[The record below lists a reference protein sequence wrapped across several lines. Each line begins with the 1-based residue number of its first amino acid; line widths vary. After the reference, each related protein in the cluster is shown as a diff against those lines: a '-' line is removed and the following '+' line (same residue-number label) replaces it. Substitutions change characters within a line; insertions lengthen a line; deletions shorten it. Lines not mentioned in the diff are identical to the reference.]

1 MASAGRPSPSFQP
14 ADRADNL
21 PGNTLDTS
29 GSPRVIRPA
38 PPARRRLTWVRG
50 PLQFGRNP
58 MDLDD
63 DALAAAALTHR
74 WSNDPDAPNP
84 YEDERIARL
93 NGEPGYEYLQV
104 AKRKFAT
111 YSHGEENV
119 PSHRGDVTDQPAP
132 SSAAL
137 APKSILKRRVN
148 PNYQHESQGA
158 QTLRVASHTDSPE
171 EQRARL
177 LHQTIPSSASTN
189 SDSANGKLPGFV
201 TTSLR
206 LLSDFGARLAASV
219 ANIPER
225 LFKTLLRPATIYTVP
240 VNGGMKRRPIEY
252 RPETTTQTRRTPPS
266 STASRRAST
275 KRRARANKAQAA
287 QPANNDHSTTSQ
299 SDTSGQLDG
308 ATVKRIF
315 REQLAKMEALERETA
330 ARKAIEAEEAAHFI
344 RTARVVE
351 SVPAEYYMSGG
362 LGDRE
367 DEVPDQVEEPE
378 MEIEQTKTEPEGEGQ
393 SAEEI
398 EDEEMSRTD
407 EEADATD
414 AESEEEDGAAERV
427 KQEEE
432 SRTCEAGQK
441 LRSWLG
447 TWWRGGGSRQPAKE
461 RTGPSTIPGQFSEDE
476 STSDEDGGST
486 SSEDDR
492 PAWVRSNE
500 RFKRAADELSRQISA
515 EKQRLGRSGRM
526 SGPTSVYKGQHPPS
540 PRAKTLE
547 EDRAEQEV
555 RRRRMAREIRQKK
568 ERDERV
574 RRRKEKREKQE
585 AEEKA
590 AQAAWDK
597 AHPREV
603 ELREAM
609 REVKLMERHEEIV
622 GITAKFDALSTAKK
636 AAELVDFEQRLKKKA
651 EARKAAAEEREKQAA
666 AAERLRLQEE
676 QQARAAEEARQAAQR
691 AAEEAERQKKEQE
704 RLKAEAEAA
713 KKRLVQPLST
723 EWEHKIGQVM
733 ATPNE
738 GTYVTKDANG
748 NDQCNRRHLGQVLP
762 TNHLDDP
769 SGWLGDMAVDSWY
782 EALCHAAQQKQGW
795 IPGPMNDPHT
805 PAPLHTR
812 LATQWYTKYKQAGK
826 SAAGLKRW
834 LKKAG
839 IKGANVFDTE
849 AVYLPTNPGNHWV
862 LLVISGKKRSIE
874 YLDSLHGSG
883 AEYFRAAR
891 QLLAV
896 ALEGRYVADEWTEV
910 QSNSAWQ
917 NNANDCGVFA
927 CFNGFARMKGLEPKK
942 AFAARD
948 TEVARKV
955 IVATLVNGGFKGEF
969 EL

>member
-1 MASAGRPSPSFQP
+1 MASAARPSPSFQP

-29 GSPRVIRPA
+29 GSLRVIRPA

-58 MDLDD
+58 MDLDN

-74 WSNDPDAPNP
+74 WSNAPGVPNP

-93 NGEPGYEYLQV
+93 NGEPGYEYLQA

-119 PSHRGDVTDQPAP
+119 PSHRGDVTDSPAP

-148 PNYQHESQGA
+148 PNYQHESQGV
-158 QTLRVASHTDSPE
+158 QTLRAASHTDSAE
-171 EQRARL
+171 EQGTRL

-189 SDSANGKLPGFV
+189 SDSANGKLSGFV

-225 LFKTLLRPATIYTVP
+225 LYKTLLRPATIYTVP
-240 VNGGMKRRPIEY
+240 VNGGMKRRPIEH
-252 RPETTTQTRRTPPS
+252 RPETTTPIRRTPPSS

-287 QPANNDHSTTSQ
+287 QTANKNHSTTSQ

-344 RTARVVE
+344 QTVRVVE

-362 LGDRE
+362 LGVRE
-367 DEVPDQVEEPE
+367 DEVADQVEEPE
-378 MEIEQTKTEPEGEGQ
+378 IEIEGTKTEPEGEGQ
-393 SAEEI
+393 SDEEI
-398 EDEEMSRTD
+398 EDEEMSGTD

-414 AESEEEDGAAERV
+414 AESEEEDDVAEHVRS
-427 KQEEE
+427 EEG
-432 SRTCEAGQK
+432 SRTFEAGQK
-441 LRSWLG
+441 LRSWLE
-447 TWWRGGGSRQPAKE
+447 TWWRGGGTRQPAKE
-461 RTGPSTIPGQFSEDE
+461 RTGPRTIPGQYSDDE
-476 STSDEDGGST
+476 STTDEDGGST

-492 PAWVRSNE
+492 PAWVRSNQ

-515 EKQRLGRSGRM
+515 ERQRLGRSGRM
-526 SGPTSVYKGQHPPS
+526 SGPSSVYKGQHPPS
-540 PRAKTLE
+540 PRARTLE
-547 EDRAEQEV
+547 EERAEQEV
-555 RRRRMAREIRQKK
+555 RRRRMAREVRRRK
-568 ERDERV
+568 ERDERI

-585 AEEKA
+585 AEAKA

-622 GITAKFDALSTAKK
+622 EITAKFDALSTAKK
-636 AAELVDFEQRLKKKA
+636 AAELVDFEERLKKKA

-666 AAERLRLQEE
+666 EAERLRLQAE

-704 RLKAEAEAA
+704 RLKAEVEAA
-713 KKRLVQPLST
+713 KKRLVHPLST
-723 EWEHKIGQVM
+723 EWERKIGQVM

-748 NDQCNRRHLGQVLP
+748 NDQCNRRHLGQ
-762 TNHLDDP
+762 
-769 SGWLGDMAVDSWY
+769 
-782 EALCHAAQQKQGW
+782 
-795 IPGPMNDPHT
+795 
-805 PAPLHTR
+805 
-812 LATQWYTKYKQAGK
+812 
-826 SAAGLKRW
+826 
-834 LKKAG
+834 
-839 IKGANVFDTE
+839 
-849 AVYLPTNPGNHWV
+849 
-862 LLVISGKKRSIE
+862 
-874 YLDSLHGSG
+874 
-883 AEYFRAAR
+883 
-891 QLLAV
+891 
-896 ALEGRYVADEWTEV
+896 
-910 QSNSAWQ
+910 
-917 NNANDCGVFA
+917 
-927 CFNGFARMKGLEPKK
+927 
-942 AFAARD
+942 
-948 TEVARKV
+948 
-955 IVATLVNGGFKGEF
+955 
-969 EL
+969 